1 MCRYVKVQFTQHKT
15 DEKKHEIEQKSM
27 AKERKE
33 EEEKMISERTAIAIK
48 YTKCSWKKNMKKED
62 NIWLHKKDSIYT
74 HVFTKNF
81 SENEIEKY

>member
-1 MCRYVKVQFTQHKT
+1 
-15 DEKKHEIEQKSM
+15 M

-48 YTKCSWKKNMKKED
+48 YTKCFWKKNMKKED

-74 HVFTKNF
+74 HVFTKDF

>member
-1 MCRYVKVQFTQHKT
+1 
-15 DEKKHEIEQKSM
+15 
-27 AKERKE
+27 
-33 EEEKMISERTAIAIK
+33 
-48 YTKCSWKKNMKKED
+48 MKKED